1 MKGVGEDEY
10 SDSFTSDLEEEEL
23 DEEERN
29 GIGYA
34 EIGGI
39 EECQQFK
46 DSEEMTKLISDFRGL
61 GVSHSVET
69 CTQKNSKSTDSKST
83 VY

>member
-39 EECQQFK
+39 EEYQQFK
-46 DSEEMTKLISDFRGL
+46 DNEEMINLISDFRGL
-61 GVSHSVET
+61 GVKYSVET
-69 CTQKNSKSTDSKST
+69 GTQKN
-83 VY
+83 